1 MLTTC
6 IYHMTFCTAPFDAFV
21 AIQIRQAMHSMY
33 NVTMTRVRVTIVAV
47 EKQ

>member
-6 IYHMTFCTAPFDAFV
+6 IYHMPFCATPFNAFV
-21 AIQIRQAMHSMY
+21 TIQIRQAMHIMY